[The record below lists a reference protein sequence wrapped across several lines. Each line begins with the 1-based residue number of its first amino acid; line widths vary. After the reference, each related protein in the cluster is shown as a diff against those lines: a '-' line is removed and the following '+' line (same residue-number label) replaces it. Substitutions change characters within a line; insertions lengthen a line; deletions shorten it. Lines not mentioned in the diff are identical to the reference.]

1 MMWVTVGLSFFHCF
15 LSRVVLIN
23 EGIVIKRQ
31 RLTPQAS
38 IFFGRVRCISCFPAF
53 RVFPHVLSALCFVTH
68 PALRFLFPF
77 YRTPSSMS
85 ELERQLQH
93 ANKRARREKNGR
105 TKQESPKSLVRG
117 AMLVWVTGG

>member
-23 EGIVIKRQ
+23 GGIVIKRQ

-53 RVFPHVLSALCFVTH
+53 RVFPHVPLFASSRTPRFV
-68 PALRFLFPF
+68 FCFPF
-77 YRTPSSMS
+77 T
-85 ELERQLQH
+85 
-93 ANKRARREKNGR
+93 ARLHQCR
-105 TKQESPKSLVRG
+105 S
-117 AMLVWVTGG
+117 